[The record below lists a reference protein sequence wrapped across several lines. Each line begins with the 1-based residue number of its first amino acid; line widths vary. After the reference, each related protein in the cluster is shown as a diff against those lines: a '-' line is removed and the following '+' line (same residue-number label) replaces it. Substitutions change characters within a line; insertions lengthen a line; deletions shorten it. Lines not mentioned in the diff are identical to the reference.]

1 MSNDDHPRGPALNRA
16 FDEVRFGSSRTLN
29 LRALQ
34 PTAMQVSAMAEQWMR
49 AKQMEGAD
57 EGLIVTG
64 RGNRSFDGYSP
75 VRESIVK
82 LLPSLRRRNVI
93 ASFAEHTP
101 GSFVVTFAPVRAL
114 FEAPKRRREVTPP
127 VAAAAP
133 SALAALDHETHL
145 VMCELAA
152 AMLASLGVMAP
163 TTAMVEDEMCRQ
175 FAQLSVGLPATGDRE
190 AVLQQAALRAL
201 EEFELG

>member
-1 MSNDDHPRGPALNRA
+1 MSDDDPRGPALYRA
-16 FDEVRFGSSRTLN
+16 FDEVRFGGSRTLN

-34 PTAMQVSAMAEQWMR
+34 PTAVQAMSMAEQWMR
-49 AKQMEGAD
+49 AKQMEGVE
-57 EGLIVTG
+57 EGLIITG
-64 RGNRSFDGYSP
+64 RGNQSVDGYSP

-93 ASFAEHTP
+93 KSFAEHTP
-101 GSFVVTFAPVRAL
+101 GSFVVTFALVRAL
-114 FEAPKRRREVTPP
+114 FETPKRRREPTPP

-133 SALAALDHETHL
+133 AALAALDPETTL
-145 VMCELAA
+145 IMRELAA
-152 AMLASLGVMAP
+152 AMLTSLGVHSP

-175 FAQLSVGLPATGDRE
+175 FAQLSAGLPSNGDRE

-201 EEFELG
+201 EEFEPG

>member
-1 MSNDDHPRGPALNRA
+1 MSHDNRPRGPALHRA
-16 FDEVRFGSSRTLN
+16 FDEVRFGGSRTLN

-34 PTAMQVSAMAEQWMR
+34 PTAMQATSMAEQWLR
-49 AKQMEGAD
+49 AKQMEGVE

-64 RGNRSFDGYSP
+64 RGNQSVDGYSP
-75 VRESIVK
+75 VRESIAK

-93 ASFAEHTP
+93 SNFAEHTP

-114 FEAPKRRREVTPP
+114 FETPKRRREPIPP

-133 SALAALDHETHL
+133 SALAALDPETHL
-145 VMCELAA
+145 IMRELAA
-152 AMLASLGVMAP
+152 AMLASLGILSP
-163 TTAMVEDEMCRQ
+163 TTAMIEDEMCRQ
-175 FAQLSVGLPATGDRE
+175 FAQLSAGLPSTGDRE
-190 AVLQQAALRAL
+190 AILQQAALRAL